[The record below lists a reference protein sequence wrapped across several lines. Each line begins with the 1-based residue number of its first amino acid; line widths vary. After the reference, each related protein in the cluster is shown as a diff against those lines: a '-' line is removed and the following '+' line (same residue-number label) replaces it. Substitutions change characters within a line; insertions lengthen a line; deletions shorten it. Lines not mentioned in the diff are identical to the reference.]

1 MSDIKNGFLA
11 LAVLVLGAGG
21 LWADG
26 RPNIVFILV
35 DDLGYGDLGSYGS
48 TFYETPRL
56 DALAAEGTRFTQA
69 YAASPVCSPTRA
81 ALLTGRYPSRV
92 DITDW
97 IPGANLPDKP
107 LREPEDRDNLALEEE
122 TLAETLHAAGYET
135 FFAGKWHLGKEGHF
149 PEDQGFE
156 HNRGGHDRGTP
167 PGGYYAPFK
176 NPRLEDK
183 QGDHYLT
190 DRLTDES
197 IAFLGARDR
206 DRPFLLYLAYYTVHT
221 PIQGCDAYDAYF
233 EAKAAALEGA
243 PPPLAEGDAW
253 TRSRQDNPAYAA
265 MVKSLDTN
273 VGRLLDA
280 LEAYGLTSKTLVIF
294 TSDNGGLSTQGKPG
308 PTSVLPL
315 RAGKGWCY
323 EGGIRVPLIIR
334 APALEQTMRVSVEPA
349 ISMDIFPTMLAYAGL
364 EPRPDLHLDGL
375 NLLPALRGEPL
386 ARDTLFWHYPH
397 YHNSK
402 WQPGAALRHRD
413 WKLVHSYH
421 HDRAELFNLATD
433 PGERHDLAAS
443 RPDKLRE
450 LAEKLASLQLA
461 TGARLP
467 TPYDKDRQ

>member
-1 MSDIKNGFLA
+1 MAGKKSWFLA
-11 LAVLVLGAGG
+11 MTMLGLAVGSLRAGT
-21 LWADG
+21 
-26 RPNIVFILV
+26 RPNIVIILV
-35 DDLGYGDLGSYGS
+35 DDLGYTDLGSYGS
-48 TFYETPRL
+48 NFYETPRL

-92 DITDW
+92 GITDW
-97 IPGANLPDKP
+97 IPGANLPAKP
-107 LREPEDRDNLALEEE
+107 LLEPEDRDNLALEEE
-122 TLAETLHAAGYET
+122 TLAEALHAAGYET

-156 HNRGGHDRGTP
+156 HNRGGHDKGTP

-176 NPRLEDK
+176 NPRLEDRT
-183 QGDHYLT
+183 GDHYLT

-197 IAFLGARDR
+197 IAFLGERDR
-206 DRPFLLYLAYYTVHT
+206 KRPFLLYLAYYTVHT

-233 EAKAAALEGA
+233 EAKAAGLGEA
-243 PPPLAEGDAW
+243 PPPLAEADAW
-253 TRSRQDNPAYAA
+253 TRSRQDNPHYAA

-280 LEAYGLTSKTLVIF
+280 LEGHGLARNTLVIF

-308 PTSVLPL
+308 PTCVLPL

-334 APALEQTMRVSVEPA
+334 APALEHPIGVSAEPV
-349 ISMDIFPTMLAYAGL
+349 ISMDVFPTVLAYAGL
-364 EPRPDLHLDGL
+364 EARPSRHLDGL
-375 NLLPALRGEPL
+375 NLLPALQGEGL
-386 ARDTLFWHYPH
+386 GRNALFWHYPH

-402 WQPGAALRHRD
+402 WKPGAAIRLGD

-421 HDRAELFNLATD
+421 HDRSELFNLATD
-433 PGERHDLAAS
+433 PGERHDLAATH
-443 RPDKLRE
+443 PDKLLE
-450 LAEKLASLQLA
+450 LKEQLASMQKM